1 MPTTN
6 AQAPE
11 PSSNGT
17 PTLPV
22 IPASSELARRIHVA
36 RRLPPRYDGQ
46 PLRHLSNSSYTRF
59 VACPEDWRRHYI
71 LGQRS
76 APTGAMILGG
86 CVDEAVG
93 AYYQHILDHRER
105 LAPDQVHDRYR
116 DLWAQR
122 LAEEQD
128 KLGVTWEEDLK
139 KDAAFAMGRE
149 AIDRTFSEL
158 VPALG
163 RPVAVQRRL
172 EFAIAPDLEWTILCY
187 LDLET
192 VREDQSGEGAPT
204 IVDYKVK
211 ATPIT
216 QAKASRDPQA
226 GLYLAGRWLEGSA
239 AREFCF
245 AQIAKPGARRKT
257 LSSALVTTTRTPG
270 QLRASLA
277 RIAQAA
283 SQIAA
288 YYERFGPDQPWG
300 FADPT
305 SWKCAAK
312 YCAHFERACPG
323 GAGL

>member
-1 MPTTN
+1 MSTTSPATN
-6 AQAPE
+6 A
-11 PSSNGT
+11 G
-17 PTLPV
+17 PTSRPHAPV
-22 IPASSELARRIHVA
+22 IPVSREVARRIQVP
-36 RRLPPRYDGQ
+36 RKLPTRYDGE

-59 VACPEDWRRHYI
+59 LACPEDWRRHYI
-71 LGQRS
+71 LGQRT

-86 CVDEAVG
+86 CVDEAIG

-105 LAPDQVHDRYR
+105 LSLDQVHDRFR

-128 KLGVTWEEDLK
+128 KLGVTWEEDLNE
-139 KDAAFAMGRE
+139 DAAFAMGRD
-149 AIDRTFSEL
+149 AIDLTFAEL

-163 RPVAVQRRL
+163 LPVAVQRRL
-172 EFAIAPDLEWTILCY
+172 EFAIAPELEWTILCY

-192 VREDQSGEGAPT
+192 IREDQSGEGAPT

-226 GLYLAGRWLEGSA
+226 GLYLAGRWLEGSP

-257 LSSALVTTTRTPG
+257 MSSALVTTMRSPG

-277 RIAQAA
+277 RVAQAA

-288 YYERFGPDQPWG
+288 YYERFGADQPWG

-305 SWKCAAK
+305 SWKCSPR
-312 YCAHFERACPG
+312 YCPHYERACPG